1 MSWSFIPMQLESQ
14 VKTDS
19 CLSITHVQD
28 ARHVATQVVAFQVVA
43 LLLKEFPDVV
53 RCASRNK
60 TLPVHVALYKG
71 TAIEIVFQLPD
82 IYPESAGIKAKDDE
96 LALHI
101 ACRTNMSLEII
112 KRLVEIYPEGIHAK
126 DSESGLALH
135 RACCGFRS
143 THGSCALTPCL

>member
-28 ARHVATQVVAFQVVA
+28 ARHVATQVVA

-60 TLPVHVALYKG
+60 MLPVHVALHKG
-71 TAIEIVFQLPD
+71 VVVEIVFQLRD
-82 IYPESAGIKAKDDE
+82 IYPESAGIKAQNDE

-112 KRLVEIYPEGIHAK
+112 KRLVELYPGGIHAQ
-126 DSESGLALH
+126 DSEGGLALH
-135 RACCGFRS
+135 RACCGFNSTLGGILRTNRS
-143 THGSCALTPCL
+143 FLCTD